1 MPIGPRQL
9 TPKVRGMHAS
19 LAEKTVKLPRSD
31 NVGRSIEVRSGLF
44 RSIELPVWLDW
55 RRPAAFSTISIKS
68 PRRGRGDEDHPSFL
82 IQALH
87 PQLIN

>member
-44 RSIELPVWLDW
+44 R
-55 RRPAAFSTISIKS
+55 F
-68 PRRGRGDEDHPSFL
+68 
-82 IQALH
+82 
-87 PQLIN
+87 N